1 MEKHYGFI
9 KDNRLV
15 LVAVFETENSKV
27 AELVKSTHGYDSFI
41 WLGETTPPILY
52 SSYDG
57 KTFTAPT
64 LDYLFE
70 IGIAQENQAMIDKR
84 IAEAANTNTV
94 E

>member
-15 LVAVFETENSKV
+15 LVAVFESENIEV
-27 AELVKSTHGYDSFI
+27 ANLVKSDHNYDSYV
-41 WLGETTPPILY
+41 WLGNATPPKLH

-57 KTFTAPT
+57 TTFTDPT
-64 LDYLFE
+64 DEYLIS
-70 IGIAQENQAMIDKR
+70 IGIMQPEP
-84 IAEAANTNTV
+84 EVT